1 MKPTEFQQTILKS
14 GKPVVVDF
22 WAPWCM
28 PCRMTK
34 PILEKLAAEYDA
46 QVDFLAVNAD
56 DSRDLLEQFNIIGIP
71 TVLALRDGKVVGR
84 VTGAQPETG
93 YRAMFTA
100 LAEEKEINIPIS
112 TFDRTLRLGAGFIL
126 LLIGFMT
133 GNWIVVALGAIVA
146 FLGFYDRCPLWNAL
160 TRMVRQALP

>member
-1 MKPTEFQQTILKS
+1 MKPAQFQQKIMKS

-46 QVDFLAVNAD
+46 QVDFLAINAD
-56 DSRDLLEQFNIIGIP
+56 DSRELLEQFRVIGIP
-71 TVLALRDGKVVGR
+71 TVLALRDGQVVGR
-84 VTGAQPETG
+84 VTGAQQEAG
-93 YRAMFTA
+93 YRAMFAA
-100 LAEEKEINIPIS
+100 LAEDKEVKIPIS

-133 GNWIVVALGAIVA
+133 GNWLVVALGAIVA
-146 FLGFYDRCPLWNAL
+146 FWGFYDRCPLWNAL
-160 TRMVRQALP
+160 TRMLRQA

>member
-1 MKPTEFQQTILKS
+1 MKPSEFQQKILKS
-14 GKPVVVDF
+14 DKPAVVDF

-34 PILEKLAAEYDA
+34 PILENLAAEYKA
-46 QVDFLAVNAD
+46 QVDFIAINAD
-56 DSRDLLEQFNIIGIP
+56 NSRDLLEQFRVIGIP
-71 TVLALRDGKVVGR
+71 TVLALRDGQVVGR
-84 VTGAQPETG
+84 VTGAQQEAG
-93 YRAMFTA
+93 YRAMFAA
-100 LAEEKEINIPIS
+100 LAEDKEVKIPIS

-160 TRMVRQALP
+160 MRMVRTT